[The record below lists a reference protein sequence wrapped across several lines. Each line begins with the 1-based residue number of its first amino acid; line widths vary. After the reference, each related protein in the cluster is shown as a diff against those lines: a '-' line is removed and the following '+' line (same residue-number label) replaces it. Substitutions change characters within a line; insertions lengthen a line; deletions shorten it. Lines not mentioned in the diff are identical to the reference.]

1 MNFDPL
7 ALYNLMLDLF
17 EIELEPDSS
26 FVNWTHHR
34 LMEKSVEIYPGEVPG
49 QNITEVI
56 SWN

>member
-34 LMEKSVEIYPGEVPG
+34 LMEKSKVIYPGEVTG
-49 QNITEVI
+49 TSDLEVI
-56 SWN
+56 CQN